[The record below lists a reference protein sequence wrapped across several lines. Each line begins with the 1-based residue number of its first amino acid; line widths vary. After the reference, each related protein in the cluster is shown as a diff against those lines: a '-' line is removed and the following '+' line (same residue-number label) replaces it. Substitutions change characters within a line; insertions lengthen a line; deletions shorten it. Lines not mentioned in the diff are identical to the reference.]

1 MTDDLERLEALA
13 REAREASAKIVKGD
27 CFSLAYAE
35 ECASL
40 LALHANPSTI
50 LSLIQRVREADAWR
64 EDASGKA
71 IKPPTELITT
81 YDIGYAA
88 GRAEALEEAAD
99 VAGSQTHDHPE
110 MLGDWNAA
118 CEHVAAAIRALG
130 EKAG

>member
-1 MTDDLERLEALA
+1 MTDDLERLEALT
-13 REAREASAKIVKGD
+13 ENISA
-27 CFSLAYAE
+27 
-35 ECASL
+35 L
-40 LALHANPSTI
+40 LALEEAGVTTPRVPGLAVSLLTSSRNAI